1 MNPLFLIARS
11 FIFGLVKMYRWLIS
25 PILPCSC
32 RYLPTCSEY
41 ALEAVRRY
49 GVLGGTWIAIK
60 RILKCHPWGG
70 MGHDPVPSNQ
80 KNLKF

>member
-1 MNPLFLIARS
+1 MNPLFLIVRS

>member
-1 MNPLFLIARS
+1 MNPLFLIVRS

-80 KNLKF
+80 KNLTF

>member
-1 MNPLFLIARS
+1 MNSLFLIART
-11 FIFGLVKMYRWLIS
+11 FIFGLVKMYQWLIS

-49 GVLGGTWIAIK
+49 GVLGGSWITIK
-60 RILKCHPWGG
+60 RILKCHPWGSI
-70 MGHDPVPSNQ
+70 GHDPVPNES
-80 KNLKF
+80 KKVKF

>member
-11 FIFGLVKMYRWLIS
+11 FIFGLVKMYQWLIS

>member
-1 MNPLFLIARS
+1 MNSLFLILRS
-11 FIFGLVKMYRWLIS
+11 FIFGLIKMYRWLIS